1 MPHPEF
7 LRLQR
12 VKVDRLFGIY
22 DHEVNLNLQERVTL
36 LHGENGVGKTIV
48 LRMVNA
54 ILKGHFGFF
63 RTIPFACFTL
73 GFHDGSALT
82 LTASDPTNEEGG
94 KYELTLH
101 NNGGTVHSEELNL
114 GTSEASFIAERVGY
128 LRQEDEDTWIDI
140 RDGEMLSSSDVISRF
155 GRLSPAREHR
165 SRHDISWFETFRRNA
180 NVHLI
185 EAQRLVRIDWE
196 SESSYQY
203 SSRRRGPSTISTV
216 IERSQDFRR
225 RLADTMAQYGRQSQT
240 LDQSFPQRLIS
251 ATDSLSVDELQG
263 KLAALDDKTS
273 ELISVGILDKT
284 QTYPFQIEDLRI
296 NEPTE
301 ARVMTLYV
309 RDTEQKLQAL
319 DDLADRTR
327 ILLENLNQKFRHKV
341 IRLDREGGFVA
352 ASETSQIPL
361 SSLSSG
367 EQHELVL
374 HYDLLFR
381 VPTNTIVLIDE
392 PELSLHVAWQKRF
405 LPDLLKIVDLTDF
418 DAIIATHS
426 PFIVGDK
433 TELMVALGDNS

>member
-1 MPHPEF
+1 MKKP
-7 LRLQR
+7 
-12 VKVDRLFGIY
+12 
-22 DHEVNLNLQERVTL
+22 
-36 LHGENGVGKTIV
+36 
-48 LRMVNA
+48 
-54 ILKGHFGFF
+54 
-63 RTIPFACFTL
+63 
-73 GFHDGSALT
+73 
-82 LTASDPTNEEGG
+82 
-94 KYELTLH
+94 
-101 NNGGTVHSEELNL
+101 
-114 GTSEASFIAERVGY
+114 
-128 LRQEDEDTWIDI
+128 
-140 RDGEMLSSSDVISRF
+140 
-155 GRLSPAREHR
+155 
-165 SRHDISWFETFRRNA
+165 
-180 NVHLI
+180 
-185 EAQRLVRIDWE
+185 
-196 SESSYQY
+196 
-203 SSRRRGPSTISTV
+203 
-216 IERSQDFRR
+216 
-225 RLADTMAQYGRQSQT
+225 
-240 LDQSFPQRLIS
+240 
-251 ATDSLSVDELQG
+251 
-263 KLAALDDKTS
+263 S

-284 QTYPFQIEDLRI
+284 QTYPFLIEDLRI

-309 RDTEQKLQAL
+309 RDTEQKLRAL

-352 ASETSQIPL
+352 ASEKSQIPL

-433 TELMVALGDNS
+433 TELMVALGGQ